1 MQLINLIVGTIEEL
15 RIDTRKKSF
24 VFLHQEN
31 RKWYSTKDN
40 LSACAKMDLGMGSDE
55 AWAEKGVKFEVK
67 RMMIGIKILGGDM
80 MMLLVLDCN
89 F

>member
-1 MQLINLIVGTIEEL
+1 
-15 RIDTRKKSF
+15 
-24 VFLHQEN
+24 
-31 RKWYSTKDN
+31 
-40 LSACAKMDLGMGSDE
+40 MGSDE